1 MTPKDYKTLSIASHE
16 IMNRLSFIGSAYQY
30 INARYPES
38 KQFKFW
44 TIMGDSIGE
53 LNTLMKRTSICRH
66 CAFPEKNTIS
76 LKQLLDNL
84 KTAPNTCLTTCLHPI
99 DIVCHCNKDALINVD
114 SEQFTIALCEII
126 MNGAEASNFGTIH
139 IDTSIQNNDI
149 HIIISNSGN
158 LPDIQLPQTINQ
170 DNNTHYSPDDINILS
185 EAFYTTKPEHF
196 GLGLYIA
203 NSVINKHNGTL
214 NISQDDKNTY
224 VHIQLPT
231 VCTLT

>member
-99 DIVCHCNKDALINVD
+99 DIVCHCNKDVLINVD
-114 SEQFTIALCEII
+114 SEQFTIALCE
-126 MNGAEASNFGTIH
+126 NYYEWR
-139 IDTSIQNNDI
+139 
-149 HIIISNSGN
+149 
-158 LPDIQLPQTINQ
+158 
-170 DNNTHYSPDDINILS
+170 
-185 EAFYTTKPEHF
+185 
-196 GLGLYIA
+196 
-203 NSVINKHNGTL
+203 
-214 NISQDDKNTY
+214 
-224 VHIQLPT
+224 
-231 VCTLT
+231 